1 LGITLERRFLLIRA
15 ALALST
21 IGLAFFAGIIIIS
34 SVGKDPLQAY
44 YWLFQGAF
52 SPPAIPE
59 TLIRATPLLLISI
72 GLATVFKARI
82 WNIGAEGQFY
92 VGGMVTAILS
102 ILLKDAPP
110 SLAFPVI
117 VLVAGLGGALWA
129 LPPAILKATY
139 GINEVI
145 TTLMFNYVAIYLVSY
160 LLHGP
165 FRDPVSMFPETET
178 INPALW
184 APIVVQGTRL
194 HVGVLLAF
202 AVVVP
207 LAYFFLRWT
216 AFGLKLDV
224 LGSSAR
230 TAQYANI
237 NVTRLVIQAMLISGF
252 LAGLAGGFEVLGIQ
266 HKMRLELSPPTSPYG
281 YTGIAVALLGYLNPL
296 LIALTSFF
304 LGGIINGSMTMHRM
318 AQIPVGMA
326 GIIQALIIIFVL
338 ASYFVEDKLAK
349 KAMERLKLW

>member
-1 LGITLERRFLLIRA
+1 M

-21 IGLAFFAGIIIIS
+21 VGFAFLAGAIIIS
-34 SVGKDPLQAY
+34 SIGKDPLEAF

-52 SPPAIPE
+52 SPSAIPE
-59 TLIRATPLLLISI
+59 TFIRATPLLLISL
-72 GLATVFKARI
+72 GLAVVFTARV

-92 VGGMVTAILS
+92 IGGMMTAILS
-102 ILLKDAPP
+102 IMFKDVPAP
-110 SLAFPVI
+110 LALPVI
-117 VLVAGLGGALWA
+117 ILIAGLGGAFWA
-129 LPPAILKATY
+129 LTPAILKTLY

-145 TTLMFNYVAIYLVSY
+145 TTLMLNYVAIYLVSY

-165 FRDPVSMFPETET
+165 FRDPISMFPETET

-184 APIVVQGTRL
+184 IPIVIQGTRL
-194 HVGVLLAF
+194 HLGVLLAF
-202 AVVVP
+202 LVAVP
-207 LAYFFLRWT
+207 LAYLFLKR
-216 AFGLKLDV
+216 AVFGLKLDI
-224 LGSSAR
+224 LGSSPR

-237 NVTRLVIQAMLISGF
+237 NTTRLIIQAMLISGF

-266 HKMRLELSPPTSPYG
+266 HKMRLDLSPSTSPYG

-318 AQIPVGMA
+318 AQVPVGMA

-338 ASYFVEDKLAK
+338 MSYFVEDKLSK
-349 KAMERLKLW
+349 KIMGRLKL

>member
-1 LGITLERRFLLIRA
+1 M
-15 ALALST
+15 
-21 IGLAFFAGIIIIS
+21 
-34 SVGKDPLQAY
+34 GKDPLQAY

-52 SPPAIPE
+52 SPSAISE
-59 TLIRATPLLLISI
+59 TFVRATPLLLISI
-72 GLATVFKARI
+72 GLAVVFRAKV

-92 VGGMVTAILS
+92 IGGMMTAIMG
-102 ILLKDAPP
+102 IMFKDLPAP
-110 SLAFPVI
+110 LAFPVI
-117 VLVAGLGGALWA
+117 VLIAGLGGAIWA
-129 LPPAILKATY
+129 LIPAILKASY

-184 APIVVQGTRL
+184 APIAVQGTRI

-202 AVVVP
+202 VIVVP
-207 LAYFFLRWT
+207 LAYFFLKRS
-216 AFGLKLDV
+216 AFGLKLDI
-224 LGSSAR
+224 LGSSPRVAE
-230 TAQYANI
+230 YANI
-237 NVTRLVIQAMLISGF
+237 NTTHLIIQAMLISGF

-266 HKMRLELSPPTSPYG
+266 HKMRLELSPTTSPYG

-326 GIIQALIIIFVL
+326 GIIQALIIIFIL
-338 ASYFVEDKLAK
+338 TGYFVEDKLSK
-349 KAMERLKLW
+349 KVMERLKL

>member
-1 LGITLERRFLLIRA
+1 M
-15 ALALST
+15 
-21 IGLAFFAGIIIIS
+21 IIIS
-34 SVGKDPLQAY
+34 SAGKDPLQAY

-52 SPPAIPE
+52 SPSAIPE
-59 TLIRATPLLLISI
+59 TFIRATPLLLISI
-72 GLATVFKARI
+72 GLAVVFKARV

-92 VGGMVTAILS
+92 IGGMLTAILG
-102 ILLKDAPP
+102 IMFEGVPAF
-110 SLAFPVI
+110 LAFPTTLLI
-117 VLVAGLGGALWA
+117 AGLGGALWA
-129 LPPAILKATY
+129 LMPAILKAVY

-165 FRDPVSMFPETET
+165 FRDPVSMFPETAT

-184 APIVVQGTRL
+184 APIVMQGTRL
-194 HVGVLLAF
+194 HLGVLLAF
-202 AVVVP
+202 LVAAP
-207 LAYFFLRWT
+207 LAYFFLKKS
-216 AFGLKLDV
+216 AFGLKLDI
-224 LGSSAR
+224 LGSSPK

-237 NVTRLVIQAMLISGF
+237 NTTHLIIQAMLVSGF
-252 LAGLAGGFEVLGIQ
+252 MAGLAGGFEVLGIQ

-296 LIALTSFF
+296 LITLTSFF

-326 GIIQALIIIFVL
+326 GIIQALIIVFVL
-338 ASYFVEDKLAK
+338 MGYFVEDKLSRK
-349 KAMERLKLW
+349 IMERLRLW